1 MKKKTHRTKLAL
13 HRETLQ
19 CLNLQAVHGGR
30 ALALETQN
38 TILCCE
44 DVAPAKPAGF
54 ALETENTVLCCD
66 AR

>member
-30 ALALETQN
+30 AYALETQN
-38 TILCCE
+38 TVLCCDE
-44 DVAPAKPAGF
+44 KDVKPVGF